1 MHTPSTALST
11 GLLPDA
17 VSHIQAS
24 STWQQVDFISDV
36 HLDVHDQDTFL
47 AWSHYMAHTHA
58 DALFI
63 LGDLFEVWVGD
74 DTQDPFALEC
84 LSLIQRT
91 SQRLPVYFICG
102 NRDFLLGTNALQASG
117 MQGLN
122 DPTVLAL
129 GDQRILL
136 SHGDSLCL
144 DDHDY
149 LAFRAQVRQP
159 AWQAQFLAQPL
170 AQRQATGQ
178 AMRAQSEARKRTHTD
193 YADVDTP
200 AARAWLQATDCQVL
214 LHGHTHRPAVH
225 DLGEGLQRW
234 VLSDWHASHTAPRLE
249 VVSWLRQEA
258 DGLSRGLVRRRLHSE
273 VAAN

>member
-1 MHTPSTALST
+1 MFTPSPALSP

-36 HLDVHDQDTFL
+36 HLDVHDPDTFL
-47 AWSHYMAHTHA
+47 AWSHYMAHTQA
-58 DALFI
+58 NALFI

-74 DTQDPFALEC
+74 DTQEPFALQC
-84 LSLIQRT
+84 LSVIQRT

-102 NRDFLLGTNALQASG
+102 NRDFLLGAHALQAAG
-117 MQGLN
+117 MQGLH
-122 DPTVLAL
+122 DPTVLSL
-129 GDQRILL
+129 GDQRMLL

-144 DDHDY
+144 GDHDY
-149 LAFRAQVRQP
+149 LAFRNQVRQP

-200 AARAWLQATDCQVL
+200 AARSWLQATQCQVL

-225 DLGEGLQRW
+225 DMGDGLQRW
-234 VLSDWHASHTAPRLE
+234 VLSDWHASGTAPRLE

-258 DGLSRGLVRRRLHSE
+258 DSVSHGLVRRPLRSLN
-273 VAAN
+273 A

>member
-1 MHTPSTALST
+1 MPTPSTALSA
-11 GLLPDA
+11 GLLPGA
-17 VSHIQAS
+17 VSRIQAAP
-24 STWQQVDFISDV
+24 TWQQVDFISDL
-36 HLDVHDQDTFL
+36 HLDAHEPATFK
-47 AWSHYMAHTHA
+47 AWAHYMAHTHA

-74 DTQDPFALEC
+74 DTQDPFALQC

-102 NRDFLLGTNALQASG
+102 NRDFLLGADALKASG
-117 MQGLN
+117 MQGLS

-129 GDQRILL
+129 GEQHILL

-170 AQRQATGQ
+170 AQRQATAQ
-178 AMRAQSEARKRTHTD
+178 AMRAQSEARKRTHTN
-193 YADVDTP
+193 YADVDTH
-200 AARAWLQATDCQVL
+200 AARAWLQATQCQVL
-214 LHGHTHRPAVH
+214 LHGHTHHPAVH
-225 DLGEGLQRW
+225 DLGDGLQRW
-234 VLSDWHASHTAPRLE
+234 VLSDWHASQTAPRGE
-249 VVSWLRQEA
+249 VVTWRRAEA
-258 DGLSRGLVRRRLHSE
+258 GSTNHGLVRRTLPPPLT
-273 VAAN
+273 V

>member
-1 MHTPSTALST
+1 MHAPSTALSA
-11 GLLPDA
+11 GLLPGA

-24 STWQQVDFISDV
+24 STWQQVDFISDL
-36 HLDVHDQDTFL
+36 HLDAHEPETFK
-47 AWSHYMAHTHA
+47 AWAHYMAHTHA

-74 DTQDPFALEC
+74 DTQDPFALQC

-102 NRDFLLGTNALQASG
+102 NRDFLLGPEALKASG
-117 MQGLN
+117 MQGLS
-122 DPTVLAL
+122 DPTVLSL
-129 GDQRILL
+129 GDQSLLL

-144 DDHDY
+144 ADHDY

-159 AWQAQFLAQPL
+159 EWQVQFLAHPL
-170 AQRQATGQ
+170 AQRQATAQ

-214 LHGHTHRPAVH
+214 LHGHTHQPAVH
-225 DLGEGLQRW
+225 DLGDGLQRW

-258 DGLSRGLVRRRLHSE
+258 DGISRGLVRRRLHSE